1 MVLKKS
7 FHDLLDLKVA
17 LDMRK
22 LRQYQ
27 FSHARFITKYLMAIV
42 SNMQIEEEFVYGVVL
57 LALA

>member
-1 MVLKKS
+1 
-7 FHDLLDLKVA
+7 
-17 LDMRK
+17 MRK